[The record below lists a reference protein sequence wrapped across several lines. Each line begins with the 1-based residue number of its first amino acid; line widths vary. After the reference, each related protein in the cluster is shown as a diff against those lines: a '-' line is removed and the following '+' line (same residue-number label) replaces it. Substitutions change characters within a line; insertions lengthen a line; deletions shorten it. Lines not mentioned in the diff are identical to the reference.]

1 MSKIT
6 YSVSRNGKVV
16 GNFEYDQLRQMYET
30 GVMQAS
36 DHAWTEGM
44 KEWTTLAAL
53 FPAMSPPPVPPRP
66 SAFPAPAPVPAYAPQ
81 PRPTAPNG
89 CLALVVPVGRSG
101 WAIAAGY
108 FGLLSILV
116 LPAPFAIWFGVLA
129 LRDIK
134 KNPEKMGMV
143 RAWFGILAGS
153 FVILFVFIGF
163 TARAFTS

>member
-6 YSVSRNGKVV
+6 YSVSRNGKAV
-16 GNFEYDQLRQMYET
+16 GSFEHEQLRQMYET

-44 KEWTTLAAL
+44 KEWQTLAAL
-53 FPAMSPPPVPPRP
+53 FPALSPPPVPPRP
-66 SAFPAPAPVPAYAPQ
+66 PAAAPAYAPQ

-101 WAIAAGY
+101 WSIAAGY

-129 LRDIK
+129 IRDIK
-134 KNPEKMGMV
+134 KNPEKLGIV

-153 FVILFVFIGF
+153 FVVVFLVLGLLSS
-163 TARAFTS
+163 AFRS

>member
-1 MSKIT
+1 MSKIS

-16 GNFEYDQLRQMYET
+16 GTFDYDQLRQMYET

-36 DHAWTEGM
+36 DHAWTDGM

-53 FPAMSPPPVPPRP
+53 FPALSPPPVPPRP
-66 SAFPAPAPVPAYAPQ
+66 AAIPPPAYAPQ
-81 PRPTAPNG
+81 PKPATPNG

-108 FGLLSILV
+108 FGLFSILI
-116 LPAPFAIWFGVLA
+116 LPAPLAIWFGVMA
-129 LRDIK
+129 IRDIK
-134 KNPEKMGMV
+134 KNPEKMGIV

-153 FVILFVFIGF
+153 FVILFLVIGLLSS
-163 TARAFTS
+163 AFRS

>member
-16 GNFEYDQLRQMYET
+16 GNFEYDQLKQMYET
-30 GVMQAS
+30 GVLQAS

-53 FPAMSPPPVPPRP
+53 FPALSPPPVPPRP
-66 SAFPAPAPVPAYAPQ
+66 AAIPSPATAYAPQ
-81 PRPTAPNG
+81 PRPSAPNG

-101 WAIAAGY
+101 WSIAAGY
-108 FGLLSILV
+108 LGLLSILI

-129 LRDIK
+129 IRDIK
-134 KNPEKMGMV
+134 KNPEKMGIV

-153 FVILFVFIGF
+153 IVILFLLIGLLSS
-163 TARAFTS
+163 AFRS

>member
-1 MSKIT
+1 MSKIS

-36 DHAWTEGM
+36 DHAWTNGM
-44 KEWTTLAAL
+44 KEWQTLEAL
-53 FPAMSPPPVPPRP
+53 FPEMSPPPLPPRA
-66 SAFPAPAPVPAYAPQ
+66 SIIPAPAFSPQ
-81 PRPTAPNG
+81 PRPAAPNG

-108 FGLLSILV
+108 FGLLSILI
-116 LPAPFAIWFGVLA
+116 LPAPLAIWFGVLA
-129 LRDIK
+129 IRDIK
-134 KNPEKMGMV
+134 KNPEKLGIV

-153 FVILFVFIGF
+153 FAILLLFIGVLSS
-163 TARAFTS
+163 AFRS

>member
-16 GNFEYDQLRQMYET
+16 GNFEYDQLKQMYET

-44 KEWTTLAAL
+44 KEWTTLSAL

-66 SAFPAPAPVPAYAPQ
+66 SVIPAPVPAYAPQ
-81 PRPTAPNG
+81 PRPSAPNG

-116 LPAPFAIWFGVLA
+116 LPAPFALWFGVLA
-129 LRDIK
+129 IRDIK
-134 KNPEKMGMV
+134 KNPEKLGMV

-153 FVILFVFIGF
+153 FVILFVFIGLLSS
-163 TARAFTS
+163 AFRS

>member
-44 KEWTTLAAL
+44 KEWQTLAAL
-53 FPAMSPPPVPPRP
+53 FPALSPPPVPPRP
-66 SAFPAPAPVPAYAPQ
+66 PAAAPAYAPQ
-81 PRPTAPNG
+81 TTPTAPNG
-89 CLALVVPVGRSG
+89 CFALVVPVGRSG
-101 WAIAAGY
+101 WSIAAGY

-134 KNPEKMGMV
+134 KNPEKLGMV

>member
-1 MSKIT
+1 MSKIS

-16 GNFEYDQLRQMYET
+16 GTFDYDQLRQMYET

-36 DHAWTEGM
+36 DHAWTDGM

-53 FPAMSPPPVPPRP
+53 FPALSPPPVPPRP
-66 SAFPAPAPVPAYAPQ
+66 AAIPPPAYAPQ
-81 PRPTAPNG
+81 PKPAATNG

-108 FGLLSILV
+108 FGLFSILI
-116 LPAPFAIWFGVLA
+116 LPAPLAIWFGVMA
-129 LRDIK
+129 IRDIK
-134 KNPEKMGMV
+134 KNPEKMGIV

-153 FVILFVFIGF
+153 FVILFLVIGLLSS
-163 TARAFTS
+163 AFRS

>member
-1 MSKIT
+1 MSKIS

-36 DHAWTEGM
+36 DHAWTNGM
-44 KEWTTLAAL
+44 KEWQTLEAL
-53 FPAMSPPPVPPRP
+53 FPEMSPPPLPPRA
-66 SAFPAPAPVPAYAPQ
+66 SIIPAPAFSPQ
-81 PRPTAPNG
+81 PRPAAPNG

-108 FGLLSILV
+108 FGLLSILI
-116 LPAPFAIWFGVLA
+116 LPAPLAIWFGVLA
-129 LRDIK
+129 IRDIK
-134 KNPEKMGMV
+134 KNPEKLGIV

-153 FVILFVFIGF
+153 FAILLLVIGVLSS
-163 TARAFTS
+163 AFRS

>member
-44 KEWTTLAAL
+44 KEWQTLAAL
-53 FPAMSPPPVPPRP
+53 FPALSPPPVPPRP
-66 SAFPAPAPVPAYAPQ
+66 PAAAPAYAPQ
-81 PRPTAPNG
+81 TTPTAPNG

-101 WAIAAGY
+101 WSIAAGY

-134 KNPEKMGMV
+134 KNPEKLGMV

>member
-1 MSKIT
+1 MSKVS

-16 GNFEYDQLRQMYET
+16 GTFEYDQLRQMYET

-36 DHAWTEGM
+36 DHAWTDGM

-66 SAFPAPAPVPAYAPQ
+66 AAIPAPAPAYTPQ
-81 PRPTAPNG
+81 SRPSGPNG

-101 WAIAAGY
+101 WSIAAGY
-108 FGLLSILV
+108 FGLLSILI
-116 LPAPFAIWFGVLA
+116 LPAPLAIWFGVMA
-129 LRDIK
+129 IRDIK
-134 KNPEKMGMV
+134 KNPEKLGIV

-153 FVILFVFIGF
+153 FVILFLVIGLLMS
-163 TARAFTS
+163 AFKS